1 MWEFG
6 LGARFLGKLLGESS
20 MEEALDQLDYQIRMN
35 PCKFVVYCGNQ
46 PHITTEMHKG
56 VADENQGKLSYGDD
70 DLCPVD
76 CLIFI
81 VVLAEAADMI
91 FLKHNVLD
99 EYDERSEVAER
110 LRITTV
116 PLFHFYKN
124 GVLLEASPSR
134 DKERSIE
141 AIKKYTWDKS

>member
-1 MWEFG
+1 MNIY
-6 LGARFLGKLLGESS
+6 RLGKVVLIPSTLVYYS
-20 MEEALDQLDYQIRMN
+20 ALDQLDYQIRMN

-76 CLIFI
+76 S
-81 VVLAEAADMI
+81 ADMI